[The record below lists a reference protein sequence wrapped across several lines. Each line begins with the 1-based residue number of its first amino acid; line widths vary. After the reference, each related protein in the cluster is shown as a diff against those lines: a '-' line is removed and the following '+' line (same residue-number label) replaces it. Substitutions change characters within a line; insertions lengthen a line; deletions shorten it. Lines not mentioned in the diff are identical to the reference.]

1 MSHTSSS
8 KIHKYDAFL
17 SFRGED
23 TRRTFVS
30 HLYNALIQ
38 RRIDVF
44 KDDERLE
51 TGKSIH
57 DELPKAIEESK
68 FAIVIFSESYASST
82 WCLDELAHII
92 KCRKELG
99 QIVIPIFYNV
109 SPSDVSHQNPPF
121 NKFFSEHE
129 KNYKDDMEKIQRWR
143 DAFAVSGK
151 ISGYHLQN
159 YKDEADCIKKV
170 VYKLMSLLH
179 IEYHEDDNNDDD
191 VCSGGTRG
199 MGAKS
204 PILIDGGK
212 MSYSLD
218 KKTGK
223 KCFMVA
229 ARGLEIEWGG
239 TAEYWEWIS
248 HPDSRFSEV
257 AKLKRVCWLDI
268 RGKIETRRLSKRT
281 KYVAYL
287 VFKLENKF
295 HGLETVNAVV
305 RFVDSMSVKEAERR
319 ASVVHFSGQ
328 GPRETLPFKRGD
340 GWMELKMGDF
350 FNDAGEDGD
359 VDARLMETEHLEAK
373 GGLIV
378 QVVEFRPE

>member
-23 TRRTFVS
+23 IRRTFVS

-68 FAIVIFSESYASST
+68 FAIVIFSESYASSK
-82 WCLDELAHII
+82 WCLEELAHII
-92 KCRKELG
+92 KCRKELD

-109 SPSDVSHQNPPF
+109 KPSDVSHQNPPF
-121 NKFFSEHE
+121 AESFSEHE
-129 KNYKDDMEKIQRWR
+129 KKYKDDMEKIQRWR

-170 VYKLMSLLH
+170 VDKLISLLH
-179 IEYHEDDNNDDD
+179 IESDEDDDEISS
-191 VCSGGTRG
+191 VGIRG

-212 MSYSLD
+212 MSISSD

-223 KCFMVA
+223 KCFMIA
-229 ARGLEIEWGG
+229 ARALDIEWSNNPD
-239 TAEYWEWIS
+239 YWEWLS
-248 HPDSRFSEV
+248 HSDSRFVEV
-257 AKLKRVCWLDI
+257 AKLKWVCWLDI

-378 QVVEFRPE
+378 QGVEFRPQ

>member
-8 KIHKYDAFL
+8 KIHKYDVFL
-17 SFRGED
+17 SFKGND

-30 HLYNALIQ
+30 HLYNALIE

-44 KDDERLE
+44 KDDDRLE
-51 TGKSIH
+51 TGKSIY

-68 FAIVIFSESYASST
+68 FAIVIFSKRYASSK

-92 KCRKELG
+92 KCRKELD

-109 SPSDVSHQNPPF
+109 NPSDVSHQNPPF
-121 NKFFSEHE
+121 AESFSQHE
-129 KNYKDDMEKIQRWR
+129 EKYKDDIEKIQGWR
-143 DAFAVSGK
+143 DAFAESGK

-170 VYKLMSLLH
+170 VDKLMSLLH
-179 IEYHEDDNNDDD
+179 IESDDHYNDD
-191 VCSGGTRG
+191 VLKGP
-199 MGAKS
+199 KS

-212 MSYSLD
+212 MSFWLD

-239 TAEYWEWIS
+239 TLEYWEWLS
-248 HPDSRFSEV
+248 HLDSRFAEV

-281 KYVAYL
+281 KYVVYL
-287 VFKLENKF
+287 VFKLENKW
-295 HGLETVNAVV
+295 HGLETANAVV
-305 RFVDSMSVKEAERR
+305 RFVDSVSDIDAEQR
-319 ASVVHFSGQ
+319 ASVVHFAGQ
-328 GPRETLPFKRGD
+328 GPKETLPFRRGD

-359 VDARLMETEHLEAK
+359 VDARLMETKHLGEK
-373 GGLIV
+373 SGLIV
-378 QVVEFRPE
+378 QGVEFRPE